1 VEAGV
6 ADGSEWTGERQATVA
21 GQARETGQE
30 GEYTP
35 FKSGATAVSGKTPV
49 ERPSTEQLARKM
61 TSALEKFAQAIDRQF
76 VKEFPEL
83 PEKIQA
89 RFQRAADDL
98 NAALAK
104 LP

>member
-1 VEAGV
+1 
-6 ADGSEWTGERQATVA
+6 
-21 GQARETGQE
+21 
-30 GEYTP
+30 
-35 FKSGATAVSGKTPV
+35 
-49 ERPSTEQLARKM
+49 M

-89 RFQRAADDL
+89 RFQRAVDDL